1 MSSEASQVST
11 KPGQVH
17 LAPLLEQHDSLGAVV
32 RHFPVH
38 PNASQAAVAAECA
51 AKAGRFGEYHQ
62 VLFADQA
69 RIAEADWKLFA
80 RRAGIRN
87 QTVFEACIANGD
99 ASVVVRQ
106 DIGAAESLAVPMT
119 PIVVVGHDVYAGL
132 PWDFEAIVRRH
143 LAMSSQSRGT
153 Q

>member
-1 MSSEASQVST
+1 
-11 KPGQVH
+11 
-17 LAPLLEQHDSLGAVV
+17 
-32 RHFPVH
+32 
-38 PNASQAAVAAECA
+38 
-51 AKAGRFGEYHQ
+51 